1 MKPHMNHVCSH
12 CAFEIFVS
20 MYQTTVTCPQCDEL
34 MQEIKFI
41 GEK

>member
-1 MKPHMNHVCSH
+1 MKPHINHVCPY